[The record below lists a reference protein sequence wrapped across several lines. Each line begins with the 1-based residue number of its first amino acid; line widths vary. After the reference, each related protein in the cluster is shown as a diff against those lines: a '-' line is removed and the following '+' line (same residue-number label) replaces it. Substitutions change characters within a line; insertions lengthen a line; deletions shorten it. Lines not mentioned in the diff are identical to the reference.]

1 MSDRQAVVIKVSTR
15 RASKSSFLLEIAS
28 DSAPINGLDIIET
41 NAPSVR
47 NIDMY
52 RWVRLGSRPILSS
65 RIVGNRGIM
74 NANSSS
80 SKVAVT

>member
-1 MSDRQAVVIKVSTR
+1 MVIKVSTR

-47 NIDMY
+47 NMDVY
-52 RWVRLGSRPILSS
+52 RWVRLESKPILSS

-80 SKVAVT
+80 S